1 MTTKPEE
8 TKPEQENKNTQE
20 PQKSPNS
27 TYNTV
32 PIAIAI
38 VAAGALI
45 GGAIFLSANFNKSN
59 NQGNQLGT
67 TTQTAEQA
75 AAQQAELAKKSA
87 EVTET
92 DHIRGSA
99 DAKIFLVEYSDLDC
113 PYCSQAHETLKQIV
127 VQYNGEVAWVYRHFP
142 LTSLHPY
149 AETKAQASECVAELG
164 GNNAFWN
171 FVDAYF
177 PVQDPR
183 AGVEAAVSVASA
195 QGINVNQLNT
205 CITSDKHKNK
215 VQEQFDN
222 AVESGGR
229 GTPYVVITDGENFVP
244 VEGARAAS
252 VFTSH
257 IDEML
262 GN

>member
-1 MTTKPEE
+1 MTTDEKVEE
-8 TKPEQENKNTQE
+8 TKKAEGSDPKPGAQN
-20 PQKSPNS
+20 P

-45 GGAIFLSANFNKSN
+45 GGAIFLSANLNKSN

-67 TTQTAEQA
+67 TTQTADQA
-75 AAQQAELAKKSA
+75 AAQQAELAKNVAAVSEA
-87 EVTET
+87 
-92 DHIRGSA
+92 DHLRGST
-99 DAKIFLVEYSDLDC
+99 DAKVFLVEYSDLDC
-113 PYCSQAHETLKQIV
+113 PFCSQAHETLKQIV
-127 VQYNGEVAWVYRHFP
+127 AQYNGEVAWVYRHFP

-149 AETKAQASECVAELG
+149 AETKAQAAECVAELG
-164 GNNAFWN
+164 GSNAFWN

-183 AGVEAAVSVASA
+183 AGAEITVSTASA
-195 QGINVNQLNT
+195 QGINSSALNT
-205 CITSDKHKNK
+205 CITSGRHKDK

-244 VEGARAAS
+244 VEGARAAN
-252 VFTSH
+252 VFTAH